1 VGTIERKGSDNLA
14 KSGATAVDP
23 SNLRQAP
30 RLIPA
35 NIAVFV
41 DRDGTLNED
50 HGYVTSPE
58 QLVLFPGVPKA
69 LARLNDLGV
78 RVILVTNQSAIGR
91 GFITAHDLHLIHG
104 RLAKLLA
111 ADGGIIDAVYYC
123 PHVPSEGCACRKPN
137 IEMIQQASEHFSLDL
152 SQCYFVGDKCSDLEA
167 AHNAGV
173 SGVLVLTSDY
183 SEAAVRARDLGQ
195 FSIAHVAETFV
206 EAVNWRIQTEQ

>member
-1 VGTIERKGSDNLA
+1 MRE
-14 KSGATAVDP
+14 
-23 SNLRQAP
+23 

-58 QLVLFPGVPKA
+58 QLVLFPGVPQA

-78 RVILVTNQSAIGR
+78 LVILVTNQSAIGR
-91 GFITAHDLHLIHG
+91 GFITADGLHLIHR
-104 RLAKLLA
+104 RLAELLE
-111 ADGGIIDAVYYC
+111 ADGGTIDAIYFC
-123 PHVPSEGCACRKPN
+123 PHIPDAECACRKPN
-137 IEMIQQASEHFSLDL
+137 IDMIQQASEHFTLNL

-173 SGVLVLTSDY
+173 SGVLVLTSEY
-183 SEAAVRARDLGQ
+183 SDMALKARDQGR
-195 FSIAHVAETFV
+195 FPIAHVAKSFV
-206 EAVNWRIQTEQ
+206 EAVNWIERTLLQYGFSVK